1 MSGTFTTR
9 LRFFQTVLTQNT
21 PDGTQFLC
29 GITVLIRVERTP
41 IPGINDTQTRIMR
54 HTQTLLMDLPTHF
67 IILGIDGRITTDTCL
82 AHIIRTTTH
91 RVVVSFLLSVR
102 YAILIDKYRIVFV
115 CGKMSRV
122 ELS

>member
-9 LRFFQTVLTQNT
+9 IGFFQTVLTQNT

-29 GITVLIRVERTP
+29 GIRILVRVECTAVP
-41 IPGINDTQTRIMR
+41 IIPDTQTGIMR

-67 IILGIDGRITTDTCL
+67 IILGIDGRITTDTGL

-91 RVVVSFLLSVR
+91 RVSIVPSFRSV
-102 YAILIDKYRIVFV
+102 
-115 CGKMSRV
+115 
-122 ELS
+122 